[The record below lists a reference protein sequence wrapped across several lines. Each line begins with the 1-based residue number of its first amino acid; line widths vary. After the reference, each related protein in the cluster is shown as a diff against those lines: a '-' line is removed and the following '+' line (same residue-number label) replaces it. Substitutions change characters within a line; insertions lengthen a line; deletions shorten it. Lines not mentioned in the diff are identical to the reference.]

1 MYETAHD
8 VIKSLLRTEKGT
20 NLLVE
25 NKYLFWVDKRSN
37 KLQIKK
43 AIEEVYKVSV
53 LDVNTL
59 NVKGKPKR
67 VRYKLGKT
75 HCHVI
80 IPPLPTSVTFRSSK
94 RYSCTW
100 LNSQF
105 TNSACSLNAV
115 STSKSVAPSGAC
127 TSYVA

>member
-43 AIEEVYKVSV
+43 AIEEIYKVSV
-53 LDVNTL
+53 MDVNTL

-75 HCHVI
+75 
-80 IPPLPTSVTFRSSK
+80 SSWKKAMVTLK
-94 RYSCTW
+94 QGDTIEIA
-100 LNSQF
+100 
-105 TNSACSLNAV
+105 T
-115 STSKSVAPSGAC
+115 T
-127 TSYVA
+127 